1 MYDDLNQREI
11 DILFF
16 IKRFYE
22 TKGYPPTVREI
33 CNGTNTKSTS
43 TVHSNME
50 KLELKNYIRRD
61 PTKPRAIEFI
71 DQEDDILLNKK
82 KTADIPILGRVT
94 AGLPILAV
102 ENIEDTIPLSIDFV
116 RDRDLFFLKVVGESM
131 INAGIFNGDHVL
143 IERRSVAKNGEII
156 LALIDDEAT
165 IKTFYKENNR
175 YRLQPE
181 NDFMNPIYV
190 DHVEIL
196 GKVIGLYRIM

>member
-16 IKRFYE
+16 LKRFYE

-33 CNGTNTKSTS
+33 CKGTNTKSTS
-43 TVHSNME
+43 TVHANME
-50 KLELKNYIRRD
+50 KLELKNYIKRD

-71 DQEDDILLNKK
+71 NQESDILLNKK
-82 KTADIPILGRVT
+82 KTADIPILGQVT

-102 ENIEDTIPLSIDFV
+102 ENIQDTIPLSVDFI

-131 INAGIFNGDHVL
+131 INAGIFDGDHVL
-143 IERRSVAKNGEII
+143 IEKQSCAKNGEIV
-156 LALIDDEAT
+156 LALIEDEAT
-165 IKTFYKENNR
+165 IKTFYKEKSR

-181 NDFMNPIYV
+181 NDYMDPIYV
-190 DHVEIL
+190 EQIEIL
-196 GKVIGLYRIM
+196 GKVVGLYRMI

>member
-1 MYDDLNQREI
+1 MYDDLNQREME
-11 DILFF
+11 ILIF

-33 CNGTNTKSTS
+33 CTGTNIKSTS

-61 PTKPRAIEFI
+61 PTKPRAIEFL
-71 DQEDDILLNKK
+71 DQENDVLLNKK

-102 ENIEDTIPLSIDFV
+102 ENIEDTIPLSVDFI
-116 RDRDLFFLKVVGESM
+116 RDRDLFFLKVMGESM
-131 INAGIFNGDHVL
+131 INVGIFDGDHVL
-143 IERRSVAKNGEII
+143 IERTTAARNGEIV
-156 LALIDDEAT
+156 LALIDEEAT
-165 IKTFYKENNR
+165 IKTFYKEEGR

-190 DHVEIL
+190 DHLEIL
-196 GKVIGLYRIM
+196 GKVVGLYRVL